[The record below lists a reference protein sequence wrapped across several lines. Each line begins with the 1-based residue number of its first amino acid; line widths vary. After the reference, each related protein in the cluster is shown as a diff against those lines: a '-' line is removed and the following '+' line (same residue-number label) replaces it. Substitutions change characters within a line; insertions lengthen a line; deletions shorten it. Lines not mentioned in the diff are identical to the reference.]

1 MKAVEIVDQVIHEND
16 PISLIRAFR
25 HYIIKIGKENKNE
38 LGIMKNVIK
47 ENNKRDNNIKE
58 RTNILK
64 VNDPMTLTENNIQGD
79 GFKNIKIF
87 NKISKSAEYQRLISE
102 SSNSFYEHI
111 NEEYHNKFI
120 SEDKLDNID
129 LLRFKIQNNYYF
141 SKKLLLEEIDNLF
154 INIRKKFDIQ
164 INNGTRATYK
174 NKGTRGRRRKL
185 TNDINGTNSN
195 GKSKNCTNGL

>member
-64 VNDPMTLTENNIQGD
+64 VNDPMTLTE
-79 GFKNIKIF
+79 K
-87 NKISKSAEYQRLISE
+87 
-102 SSNSFYEHI
+102 
-111 NEEYHNKFI
+111 
-120 SEDKLDNID
+120 
-129 LLRFKIQNNYYF
+129 
-141 SKKLLLEEIDNLF
+141 
-154 INIRKKFDIQ
+154 
-164 INNGTRATYK
+164 
-174 NKGTRGRRRKL
+174 
-185 TNDINGTNSN
+185 
-195 GKSKNCTNGL
+195 